1 MANYFNHHHPP
12 LPQQVIQHKSHP
24 WHPLILL
31 STPPYYGGGFT
42 CDACRHGGHDFTY
55 HCPTCHYDL
64 HVGCASLPETVIR
77 GDHQHP
83 LTLFYCGYKEEGN
96 TFICD
101 VCHGN
106 VPDGC
111 WIYYCKSCDYGTH
124 LGCATAEASPVAE
137 EEEGTEE
144 YSMAEAESRLKLLQ
158 LQMQLAQ
165 QNAESQHGLMDR
177 KAKVVA
183 ALKEW
188 DDSKAVLGMS
198 EHAVDEIPCNSQQVK
213 LRVMIFPPAMQLGS
227 TFKFIKNLSSIGL
240 GCLA

>member
-1 MANYFNHHHPP
+1 MAVVKHFSHKHPLCHAEVKEEDGFVCSGCELGLSGSAYKCTISNCDFLLHDSCFKLAPVIKQRSHPHHPLTL
-12 LPQQVIQHKSHP
+12 LPS
-24 WHPLILL
+24 
-31 STPPYYGGGFT
+31 PPYDDSGFT
-42 CDACRHGGHDFTY
+42 CEACLYYGHAFVY

-165 QNAESQHGLMDR
+165 QNAESIID
-177 KAKVVA
+177 A
-183 ALKEW
+183 AR
-188 DDSKAVLGMS
+188 M
-198 EHAVDEIPCNSQQVK
+198 
-213 LRVMIFPPAMQLGS
+213 
-227 TFKFIKNLSSIGL
+227 LSRPT
-240 GCLA
+240 

>member
-1 MANYFNHHHPP
+1 MHYIKLNNNLLNSIATTCIYVYTFSLQEMIHYKITQREKREMANYFNHHHPP

-165 QNAESQHGLMDR
+165 QNAESIID
-177 KAKVVA
+177 A
-183 ALKEW
+183 AR
-188 DDSKAVLGMS
+188 M
-198 EHAVDEIPCNSQQVK
+198 
-213 LRVMIFPPAMQLGS
+213 
-227 TFKFIKNLSSIGL
+227 LSRPT
-240 GCLA
+240 

>member
-1 MANYFNHHHPP
+1 MANYFNHHYP

-24 WHPLILL
+24 WHPLTLL

-124 LGCATAEASPVAE
+124 LGCATAEANPVAEEE

-165 QNAESQHGLMDR
+165 QNAESIID
-177 KAKVVA
+177 A
-183 ALKEW
+183 AR
-188 DDSKAVLGMS
+188 M
-198 EHAVDEIPCNSQQVK
+198 
-213 LRVMIFPPAMQLGS
+213 
-227 TFKFIKNLSSIGL
+227 LSRL
-240 GCLA
+240 T